1 MEIKYAYEMTRK
13 AEEVREEIHAK
24 NNALAREFIGDH
36 IMPEIE
42 RVAGSAETETGNS
55 QHHDEKHDARCPL
68 KGGKAPAPHGNSVYS
83 LP

>member
-13 AEEVREEIHAK
+13 AEEVRKEI
-24 NNALAREFIGDH
+24 RGS
-36 IMPEIE
+36 P
-42 RVAGSAETETGNS
+42 GSAETETGNS

-68 KGGKAPAPHGNSVYS
+68 KGRKAPVPHGNSVYS

>member
-36 IMPEIE
+36 IMLEIK
-42 RVAGSAETETGNS
+42 RK
-55 QHHDEKHDARCPL
+55 KHFINVL
-68 KGGKAPAPHGNSVYS
+68 
-83 LP
+83 LLQ